1 MLRIALHP
9 VWRENGARSG
19 GKRMPSPAEQSQP
32 NPALIFELL
41 NGFQRSAAMKAAIEL
56 DVFTAVGEG
65 NVTPA
70 QLAKRCGTTE
80 RGARILCDY
89 LAIAGILTKE
99 GGSYALTRDA
109 AVFLDKR
116 SPACIGSIANFITM
130 PRTIDLFM
138 DLTETLRSGGSS
150 LAGKAAIEPENP
162 IWVEFARSMKPMM
175 AMPASLIA
183 EMLGAA
189 SGEKWKVLDVAAGHG
204 VFGITLAKENPNAEI
219 FALDWPS
226 VLALAKENAQEAGVI
241 SRYHLL
247 PGSAFDIDL
256 GSGYDLVLL
265 TNFLHHFDAATIE
278 KFLSKVHASLGPRGR
293 AVTLEFVPNDD
304 RITPPMAASFSMIM
318 LGQTPAGDAYT
329 FAEYERMFRKAG
341 FSSSEI
347 RPLPG
352 PESVIISRK

>member
-1 MLRIALHP
+1 MATAMDQ
-9 VWRENGARSG
+9 E
-19 GKRMPSPAEQSQP
+19 QP

-41 NGFQRSAAMKAAIEL
+41 NGFQRTAAMKAAIEL

-70 QLAKRCGTTE
+70 HLAKRCGTTE

-89 LAIAGILTKE
+89 LAIAGILTKKD
-99 GGSYALTRDA
+99 GSYALTRDA

-130 PRTIDLFM
+130 PHTIDLFM

-150 LAGKAAIEPENP
+150 LTGKAAIEPENP

-175 AMPASLIA
+175 AMPASSIA

-189 SGEKWKVLDVAAGHG
+189 SGEKWKVLDIAAGHG
-204 VFGITLAKENPNAEI
+204 AFGITLAKQNPNAEI

-226 VLALAKENAQEAGVI
+226 VLALAKENAQAAGVT
-241 SRYHLL
+241 SRYHVL
-247 PGSAFDIDL
+247 PGSAFDVAF

-265 TNFLHHFDAATIE
+265 TNFLHHFDIATNE
-278 KFLSKVHASLGPRGR
+278 SLLRKVHAALAPAGR
-293 AVTLEFVPNDD
+293 AITLEFVPNDD
-304 RITPPMAASFSMIM
+304 RVTPPATASFSMMM
-318 LGQTPAGDAYT
+318 LGHTTAGDAYT
-329 FAEYERMFRKAG
+329 FAEYQRMFRNAG
-341 FSSSEI
+341 FSSIEI

-352 PESVIISRK
+352 PESVMISRE

>member
-1 MLRIALHP
+1 
-9 VWRENGARSG
+9 
-19 GKRMPSPAEQSQP
+19 MPSPTQQEQP

-41 NGFQRSAAMKAAIEL
+41 NGFQRTAAMKAAIEL

-70 QLAKRCGTTE
+70 HLAKRCGTTE

-89 LAIAGILTKE
+89 LAIAGILTKKD
-99 GGSYALTRDA
+99 GRYALTRDA

-116 SPACIGSIANFITM
+116 SPACIGSIAKFLTM
-130 PRTIDLFM
+130 PHAIDLFM
-138 DLTETLRSGGSS
+138 DLTETLRSGGAS
-150 LAGKAAIEPENP
+150 LAGKASIEPENP
-162 IWVEFARSMKPMM
+162 IWVEFARSMRSLMV
-175 AMPASLIA
+175 MPANAIA

-189 SGEKWKVLDVAAGHG
+189 SGEKWKVLDIAAGHG
-204 VFGITLAKENPNAEI
+204 IFGITLAKHNPNAEI

-226 VLALAKENAQEAGVI
+226 VLAVAKENAEAAGVG
-241 SRYHLL
+241 SRHHLL
-247 PGSAFDIDL
+247 PGSAFDVAL

-265 TNFLHHFDAATIE
+265 TNFLHHFDVATNE
-278 KFLSKVHASLGPRGR
+278 SLLRKVHASLAPAGR

-304 RITPPMAASFSMIM
+304 RVTPPAAAAFSMTM
-318 LGQTPAGDAYT
+318 LGHTPSGDAYT
-329 FAEYERMFRKAG
+329 FAEYQRMFKNAG
-341 FSSSEI
+341 FSSIEI